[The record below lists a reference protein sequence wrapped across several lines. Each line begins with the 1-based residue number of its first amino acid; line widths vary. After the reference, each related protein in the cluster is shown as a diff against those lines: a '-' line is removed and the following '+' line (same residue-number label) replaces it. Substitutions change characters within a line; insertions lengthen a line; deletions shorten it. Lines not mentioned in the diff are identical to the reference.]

1 MCRLWICAGHRTAR
15 CDQKRAR
22 DDRSSAAKDCRRFVM
37 ATLIL
42 YTHDTGRHNRST
54 DSNTFPI
61 RKEESTSLPGTSCP
75 GHAAPPTRACR
86 PPAQSHSSSAQT
98 VNRTGQH
105 QIWFRIMRTKSA
117 AVKRRSL
124 SLALSYPDEN
134 HHADQRRSPCRMVI
148 FSEHP
153 QLGTH
158 QFLVRGEVVRLDV
171 VHVGR
176 LLDS

>member
-1 MCRLWICAGHRTAR
+1 VR

-42 YTHDTGRHNRST
+42 YTHDTGRHNRIT
-54 DSNTFPI
+54 DSNPFPI
-61 RKEESTSLPGTSCP
+61 TQRRIYFSPGTSGP

-98 VNRTGQH
+98 VNRTGQD
-105 QIWFRIMRTKSA
+105 QIWFRIIRTKPA

-124 SLALSYPDEN
+124 SLALSYPDED
-134 HHADQRRSPCRMVI
+134 HHADQRKAPCWS
-148 FSEHP
+148 FSGSSP